1 MLVRQASN
9 RRTQRREV
17 GLDVAAVRVDET
29 FNVGGSQLAGVDERR
44 LQGSQGGTH
53 VRKAIHNFDEDR
65 LHARRRYQKRT

>member
-1 MLVRQASN
+1 
-9 RRTQRREV
+9 
-17 GLDVAAVRVDET
+17 
-29 FNVGGSQLAGVDERR
+29 VDERR